1 MIKNTQSTDC
11 FRLVYVDCYSPLA
24 SLFQGFSASKGL
36 SVVSPQPGFVD
47 QAYAFRGFNHFIK
60 GRMQKVQCSSKWS
73 IFEMTLPHE
82 QGKFLRGLP
91 CM

>member
-1 MIKNTQSTDC
+1 M
-11 FRLVYVDCYSPLA
+11 
-24 SLFQGFSASKGL
+24 
-36 SVVSPQPGFVD
+36 VSPQPGFVD

-60 GRMQKVQCSSKWS
+60 GGMHKVQCSSKWS